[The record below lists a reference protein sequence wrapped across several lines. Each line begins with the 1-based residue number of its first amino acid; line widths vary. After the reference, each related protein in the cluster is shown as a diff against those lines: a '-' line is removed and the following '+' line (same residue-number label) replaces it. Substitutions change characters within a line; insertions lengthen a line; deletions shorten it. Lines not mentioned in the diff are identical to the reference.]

1 MLKYSIAF
9 LLGVYVGQQY
19 GTALPNLKKKSEEIY
34 ENFKKSDFYKKVNDD
49 INKKK

>member
-1 MLKYSIAF
+1 MVKYSIAF

-19 GTALPNLKKKSEEIY
+19 GNALPNLKKKYEEIY
-34 ENFKKSDFYKKVNDD
+34 ENFKQSEFYKKINED